1 MRRGFTLIELL
12 VVIAIIAI
20 LAAIL
25 FPVFAKAREKAR
37 QSNCLSNV
45 RQIGTALAMYT
56 DDYDE
61 TLPRYSNGTVMVS
74 GSPQIQTW
82 ARVLKPYV
90 KNDQIFLCPSKK
102 ATGWMGEADADSVWA
117 PGGYGVNSGYLFTGT
132 GYSVVSLSQVNDPAG
147 TIAAG
152 ERAGLN
158 TARLY
163 SPQAEGGAGANPPCN
178 VDTRHNDG
186 ANFLFLD
193 GHAKFFAKTGA
204 WMKDDSMWDW
214 N

>member
-25 FPVFAKAREKAR
+25 FPVFARAREKAR

-61 TLPRYSNGTVMVS
+61 TLPRFNFGALTVG
-74 GSPQIQTW
+74 GSPQNQTW
-82 ARVLKPYV
+82 ARVLRPYV
-90 KNDQIFLCPSKK
+90 KNSQLFICPSKRQD
-102 ATGWMGEADADSVWA
+102 GWMFEGDSDTTWA
-117 PGGYGVNSGYLFTGT
+117 PCAYGVNDAYVFPGVGYP
-132 GYSVVSLSQVNDPAG
+132 VASLAQFGSPAE
-147 TIAAG
+147 TITLS
-152 ERAGLN
+152 ERSTLN
-158 TARLY
+158 TVRVYA
-163 SPQAEGGAGANPPCN
+163 PVAQGGAGANPPCN
-178 VDTRHNDG
+178 VDCRHNGG

-193 GHAKFFAKTGA
+193 GHAKLLPGTGDWRTTDA
-204 WMKDDSMWDW
+204 LWDC

>member
-20 LAAIL
+20 LASIL
-25 FPVFAKAREKAR
+25 FPVFARAREKAR
-37 QSNCLSNV
+37 QSSCLANV
-45 RQIGTALAMYT
+45 KQLGIAIQMYT

-82 ARVLKPYV
+82 ARVIKPYV
-90 KNDQIFLCPSKK
+90 KNNQLYICPSKK
-102 ATGWMGEADADSVWA
+102 TNGWMFEDDTDKVWA
-117 PGGYGVNSGYLFTGT
+117 PCGYGVNDAYVFPGT
-132 GYSVVSLSQVNDPAG
+132 GYSVVSLAQFEDPAS
-147 TIAAG
+147 TITLS
-152 ERAGLN
+152 ERYQLN
-158 TARLY
+158 TAIIYAPVLR
-163 SPQAEGGAGANPPCN
+163 GGAGANPPCN
-178 VDTRHNDG
+178 VDCRHNDG

-193 GHAKFFAKTGA
+193 GHAKYMPKGGA
-204 WMKDDSMWDW
+204 WRTTDEMWDW